1 MHVLVTKRLT
11 LRQPTM
17 LDAEQIAAGLSNWNV
32 ARMLTQ
38 VPYPYFVKDA
48 EEWIEHVSADPGALV
63 YTIHR
68 EQLIGVVAIEGG
80 GPQPHLGYWLAESAH
95 GHGYMTEAAGALI
108 AHAFDTTPIWA
119 IESAAIADNPA
130 SLRVQEKLGFAVT
143 GLKEVYARPRGGPA
157 QLLTTRLSAASWRAG
172 LGRIEQSAA

>member
-1 MHVLVTKRLT
+1 MHILVTKRLT
-11 LRQPTM
+11 LRKPTM

-48 EEWIEHVSADPGALV
+48 EEWIEHVSAASESHV

-68 EQLIGVVAIEGG
+68 EQLVGVVAIEGG
-80 GPQPHLGYWLAESAH
+80 GPQPRLGYWLAEHAH

-119 IESAAIADNPA
+119 IESAVLTDNPA
-130 SLRVQEKLGFAVT
+130 SLRVQEKLGFAVS
-143 GLKEVYARPRGGPA
+143 GLRDVYSRSRGHGA
-157 QLLTTRLSAASWRAG
+157 QVVTTRLSAASWRAG
-172 LGRIEQSAA
+172 LGRVEKSAA

>member
-11 LRQPTM
+11 LRTPTM

-48 EEWIEHVSADPGALV
+48 EEWIERVSAAPEALV

-80 GPQPHLGYWLAESAH
+80 GPQPHLGYWLAESAQ

-108 AHAFDTTPIWA
+108 AHAFDTTAIWA
-119 IESAAIADNPA
+119 IESAAISDNPA

-143 GLKEVYARPRGGPA
+143 GLKDVYARPRGESV
-157 QLLTTRLSAASWRAG
+157 QTLTTRLSAASWRTG
-172 LGRIEQSAA
+172 LGRVEKHAA